1 MQLNYY
7 IHFLVFH
14 VEESALSILNL
25 HLPPYLD
32 SSSSDLI
39 NDFFIPLLKYSVRYD
54 RGVGYFSSGWLR
66 IAAKGMVEFA
76 TNGGH
81 ARWVTSPILSNDDW
95 EALKVGDA
103 AKTDSLLYSILEKN
117 IIDLSSS
124 LERDTLSALA
134 WLVADEVLDFKLAL
148 PRNKLSR
155 GEFHDKFGI
164 FTDAD
169 GNQVSFNGSY
179 NDSIQGTLNYES
191 IKIFCSWMP
200 PFSSLVESDKERF
213 EKLWE
218 DQDPNVQVFDLPSA
232 AKEKIAILRFDKR
245 PYQRSPIF
253 GLFLSDQKK
262 PQLPS
267 GVVLRDYQ
275 LEAIDSWFNNNYR
288 GILEMATG
296 TGKTI
301 TSLAAATKFLSINK
315 RLVLVI
321 VVPYKHL
328 VEQWSEEAEKFGF
341 RPVRVAEA
349 ARDWEP
355 ELTRQVSAFRIGVT
369 NQISLV
375 ATNSALVTGSLSGI
389 LSDIWKD
396 TLLIVDE
403 VHHAGALGMLKS
415 LPPETP
421 WRLGLSATPIRHY
434 DELGSES
441 LINFFDDIIF
451 EFGLDKAIG
460 KYLTPYYYY
469 PIPVEMTNEEFE
481 KYCQLTR
488 QLGKY
493 LHSTEGE
500 MPDAAKKI
508 AIKRARVLNNSVSKL
523 EWVKDNIQ
531 KYQKLSYTLFYV
543 GEFLFDPVKRLL
555 GVEKRLRIHEFT
567 QRQNNAERQVIL
579 ELFGKGELQ
588 ALVAMK
594 CLDEGVDVPPTREA
608 YFLASSGNPRE
619 FIQRRGR
626 VLRLFPGKE
635 YAIIKDLVSIP
646 PMDFIE
652 MGESHPDFSAIK
664 SSFSREYKRVKEF
677 ASLALNHFQALD
689 PMFDI
694 AQKLNI
700 SNV

>member
-1 MQLNYY
+1 MP
-7 IHFLVFH
+7 I
-14 VEESALSILNL
+14 SDL
-25 HLPPYLD
+25 HLSPYLD

-39 NDFFIPLLKYSVRYD
+39 ADFFVPLLANSVRYD

-66 IAAKGMVEFA
+66 IAATGMVKFA

-81 ARWVTSPILSNDDW
+81 ARWVTSPILSNADW
-95 EALKVGDA
+95 EALKLGDS
-103 AKTDSLLYSILEKN
+103 AKTDSFLYSILEKN
-117 IIDLSSS
+117 ITDLSSS

-134 WLVADEVLDFKLAL
+134 WLVADEVLEFKLAL

-164 FTDAD
+164 FTDANGD
-169 GNQVSFNGSY
+169 QVSFNGSY

-191 IKIFCSWMP
+191 IKIFCSWISQ
-200 PFSSLVESDKERF
+200 FSSLVESDRERF
-213 EKLWE
+213 EKLWGN
-218 DQDPNVQVFDLPSA
+218 QDPNVQVFDLPSA
-232 AKEKIAILRFDKR
+232 AKEKIVTLRFDER
-245 PYQRSPIF
+245 PYQRSPLIE
-253 GLFLSDQKK
+253 LLTPDHKN
-262 PQLPS
+262 PQLPL
-267 GVVLRDYQ
+267 GVSLRDYQ
-275 LEAIDSWFNNNYR
+275 LEAVASWFNNDYR

-296 TGKTI
+296 TGKTM
-301 TSLAAATKFLSINK
+301 TSLAAVTRFFSKNNRF
-315 RLVLVI
+315 VMVI

-349 ARDWEP
+349 AREWEP
-355 ELTRQVSAFRIGVT
+355 ELSRQVQAFRLGVI
-369 NQISLV
+369 NHISLV
-375 ATNSALVTGSLSGI
+375 ATNSALETGSLSVI
-389 LSDIWKD
+389 LSDIWKE
-396 TLLIVDE
+396 TLFIVDE
-403 VHHAGALGMLKS
+403 VHHAGAPGMLKS
-415 LPPETP
+415 LPSETP

-441 LINFFDDIIF
+441 LINYFGEIIF

-469 PIPVEMTNEEFE
+469 PIPVEMTDEEFE

-493 LHSTEGE
+493 IHSSEGE
-500 MPDAAKKI
+500 MPDIAKKI

-523 EWVKDNIQ
+523 EWVKDNVQ

-543 GEFLFDPVKRLL
+543 GEFLFNPVKQLL

-567 QRQNNAERQVIL
+567 QRQNNAERQEIL
-579 ELFGKGELQ
+579 DLFGKGELQ

-635 YAIIKDLVSIP
+635 HAIIRDLVSIP

-652 MGESHPDFSAIK
+652 MGNSHPDFPAVR

-677 ASLALNHFQALD
+677 AALALNHYQALD
-689 PMFDI
+689 QMFDI

-700 SNV
+700 PDA

>member
-1 MQLNYY
+1 MHFTDLQLPSC
-7 IHFLVFH
+7 L
-14 VEESALSILNL
+14 ET
-25 HLPPYLD
+25 
-32 SSSSDLI
+32 SSSDLI
-39 NDFFIPLLKYSVRYD
+39 ADFFTPLLSNSVKYD
-54 RGVGYFSSGWLR
+54 RGVGFFSSGWLR
-66 IAAKGMVEFA
+66 IAAKGMAEFA
-76 TNGGH
+76 ENGGH
-81 ARWVTSPILSNDDW
+81 ARWVTSPILDEDDW
-95 EALKVGDA
+95 KALETGDA
-103 AKTDSLLYSILEKN
+103 ARTNALLYEVLERN
-117 IIDLSSS
+117 IDNLITS
-124 LERDTLSALA
+124 LERDTLSAFA

-148 PRNKLSR
+148 PRNKLDR

-164 FTDAD
+164 FTDKV

-179 NDSIQGTLNYES
+179 NDSIQGTRNYES
-191 IKIFCSWMP
+191 IKIFSSWIS
-200 PFSSLVESDKERF
+200 PFSSLVESDIERF
-213 EKLWE
+213 ETLW
-218 DQDPNVQVFDLPSA
+218 DNRDSNVQVFDLPTA
-232 AKEKIAILRFDKR
+232 AIEKIVRLRFDKR
-245 PYQRSPIF
+245 PNNKAPLLGSV
-253 GLFLSDQKK
+253 LMSTKE
-262 PQLPS
+262 PQLPF
-267 GVVLRDYQ
+267 GMKLRDYQ
-275 LEAIDSWFNNNYR
+275 IEAITSWTNNNYR

-301 TSLAAATKFLSINK
+301 TSLAAVTRLFQEKK
-315 RLVLVI
+315 RFVMVI

-349 ARDWEP
+349 AREWQP
-355 ELTRQVSAFRIGVT
+355 ELSRQAQAFRLGLT
-369 NQISLV
+369 NHFSLV
-375 ATNSALVTGSLSGI
+375 ATNSALETGSLSKIMSG
-389 LSDIWKD
+389 IWKD
-396 TLLIVDE
+396 TLFIVDE
-403 VHHAGALGMLKS
+403 VHHAGAPGMLKS
-415 LPPETP
+415 LPSETP

-441 LINFFDDIIF
+441 LINYFGDIIF

-469 PIPVEMTNEEFE
+469 PIPVEMTEEEFGE
-481 KYCQLTR
+481 YCQLTR

-493 LHSTEGE
+493 IHSSEVE
-500 MPDAAKKI
+500 MPDVAKKI

-523 EWVKDNIQ
+523 GWLQQNIQ
-531 KYQKLSYTLFYV
+531 KYQKLTYTLFYV
-543 GEFLFDPVKRLL
+543 GDPLFELVKQLL

-567 QRQNNAERQVIL
+567 QRQNNAERQGIL
-579 ELFGKGELQ
+579 DLFGRGELQ

-635 YAIIKDLVSIP
+635 YAIIRDLVSIP

-652 MGESHPDFSAIK
+652 MGNSHPDFPAVR

-677 ASLALNHFQALD
+677 SALALNHYQALD
-689 PMFDI
+689 PMFEI

-700 SNV
+700 